1 MAPLTCETLARCVT
15 LISFVATCTV
25 AVVYLTLHHASVD
38 EVFDFV
44 VVGGGST
51 GSVVAGRLGM
61 AGYSVLLLE
70 AGGATQRSLQPPGQ
84 GDSGSSSWWTVFDV
98 PLGWLQVLSDHRWS
112 KEFQWVV
119 PADPP
124 PAIARGLGGC
134 GIHNAMLYMRGMPED
149 FEHWGDGWRWE
160 DVLPFY
166 LRSENNSVHAPA
178 TPPLRS
184 SSQPHPH
191 STHCRQRLLTLEQV
205 HRDSPHHGNS
215 GPVQISSVDPD
226 VISAAFVAASVAA
239 GQPQNDDFNGASRE
253 GAGLYQFMIR
263 DGSPRTSGSNRQA
276 GRGAPAALRAHALG
290 APCVGPVRDSPAAAF
305 LGLHVRPRSVRVR
318 LHALVTRVLFD
329 AGGGRATGVEYV
341 RGRSPTHESP
351 RLKARAI
358 SARAPADL
366 RRELRSEPRLLS
378 AALPSC
384 RRRRCTRATASCCAR
399 APSTRRRWAAA
410 NPRPTL
416 PGHSPA

>member
-1 MAPLTCETLARCVT
+1 MRVTFGPPESDGPHTAAKDTRREVAWAWLRHLQRAAIHWPLPPVGSMAPLTCETLARCVT

-84 GDSGSSSWWTVFDV
+84 GDSGSASRWTVFDV

-178 TPPLRS
+178 TSPLRS

-191 STHCRQRLLTLEQV
+191 STHCRQRLLSLEQV

-215 GPVQISSVDPD
+215 GPVQISSVEPD

-263 DGSPRTSGSNRQA
+263 DGSPRTSGSNRRARQSSA
-276 GRGAPAALRAHALG
+276 GCAAGSRARGAVRRA
-290 APCVGPVRDSPAAAF
+290 
-305 LGLHVRPRSVRVR
+305 
-318 LHALVTRVLFD
+318 
-329 AGGGRATGVEYV
+329 
-341 RGRSPTHESP
+341 SP
-351 RLKARAI
+351 RLARRGLPGAACAAAQRQGAAARACD
-358 SARAPADL
+358 ARAL
-366 RRELRSEPRLLS
+366 RRGRRPRDG
-378 AALPSC
+378 
-384 RRRRCTRATASCCAR
+384 RRVRARPQPDAR
-399 APSTRRRWAAA
+399 VAAA
-410 NPRPTL
+410 EGARHHLRPSS
-416 PGHSPA
+416 G